1 MAKGGVGSANMG
13 FGQTRCHQTSC
24 HVDDAGVRSGQRADL
39 IVAADGEDAA
49 IFDGDG
55 LCVW

>member
-1 MAKGGVGSANMG
+1 MG
-13 FGQTRCHQTSC
+13 FGQTRCHQTPSR
-24 HVDDAGVRSGQRADL
+24 VDDAGVRSGQRADL

-49 IFDGDG
+49 IFDRDG